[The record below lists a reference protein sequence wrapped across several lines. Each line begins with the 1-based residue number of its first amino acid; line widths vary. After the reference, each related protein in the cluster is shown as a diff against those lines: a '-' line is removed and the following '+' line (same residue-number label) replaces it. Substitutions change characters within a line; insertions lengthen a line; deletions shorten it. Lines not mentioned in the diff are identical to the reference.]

1 MRERYVSRVAAI
13 AWVVLAVT
21 ASACT
26 VSGAESTPSADR
38 TDADVTIVSR
48 NMAFDQATLMVSAG
62 SAWRLKLVNE
72 DSVPHNVAIYRDKS
86 ATATLF
92 VGKLV
97 SRATIIYD
105 VPGLEPGTYFFR
117 CDLHPDMKGTVIVTG
132 I

>member
-13 AWVVLAVT
+13 AWVVLAAT

-26 VSGAESTPSADR
+26 VSGAESTPSVDR

-48 NMAFDQATLMVSAG
+48 NMAFDQATLTVTAG

-72 DSVPHNVAIYRDKS
+72 
-86 ATATLF
+86 
-92 VGKLV
+92 
-97 SRATIIYD
+97 YD

-132 I
+132 IR